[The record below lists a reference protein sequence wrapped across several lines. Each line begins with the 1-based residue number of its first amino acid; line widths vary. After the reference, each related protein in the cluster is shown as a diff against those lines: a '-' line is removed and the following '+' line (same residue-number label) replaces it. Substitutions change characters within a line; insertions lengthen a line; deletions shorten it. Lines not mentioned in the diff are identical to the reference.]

1 MVRILNPN
9 SRVRIC
15 HSSRFAVPQTK
26 STSFSH
32 RKERKRSQE
41 RVKRSQNRNK
51 QPEDSLLVFFLL
63 KFNTSLALDHPPIQ
77 KVDMIIAITTRA
89 TRGDENYQKTKDV
102 ISSIIDEFG
111 RERIHY
117 GVLLFGKPPQITVR
131 LGDYHDTDDKL
142 MAVINNFPPDKSN
155 ADLAEVKLIMRL

>member
-1 MVRILNPN
+1 
-9 SRVRIC
+9 
-15 HSSRFAVPQTK
+15 
-26 STSFSH
+26 
-32 RKERKRSQE
+32 
-41 RVKRSQNRNK
+41 
-51 QPEDSLLVFFLL
+51 
-63 KFNTSLALDHPPIQ
+63 
-77 KVDMIIAITTRA
+77 MIIAISTRT

-117 GVLLFGKPPQITVR
+117 GVLLFGKPPQTTVR

-155 ADLAEVKLIMRL
+155 ADLAEVKLIMRLLKKLKVLNFPCFVCDNISTTL

>member
-1 MVRILNPN
+1 MY
-9 SRVRIC
+9 
-15 HSSRFAVPQTK
+15 
-26 STSFSH
+26 
-32 RKERKRSQE
+32 
-41 RVKRSQNRNK
+41 
-51 QPEDSLLVFFLL
+51 FLL
-63 KFNTSLALDHPPIQ
+63 KFATSLALDHPPIK
-77 KVDMIIAITTRA
+77 KVDVIIAISTRA

-155 ADLAEVKLIMRL
+155 ADLAEVKLIMRLKKKTESVKFSVFCMRKIYPPYYNASKWLQLVLSWSFVSFFPPEVSGFK

>member
-1 MVRILNPN
+1 MY
-9 SRVRIC
+9 
-15 HSSRFAVPQTK
+15 
-26 STSFSH
+26 
-32 RKERKRSQE
+32 
-41 RVKRSQNRNK
+41 
-51 QPEDSLLVFFLL
+51 FLL
-63 KFNTSLALDHPPIQ
+63 KFDTSLALDHPPIK
-77 KVDMIIAITTRA
+77 KVDMIIAISTRA

-102 ISSIIDEFG
+102 VSSIIDEFG

-117 GVLLFGKPPQITVR
+117 GVLLFGKPPQITVH

>member
-1 MVRILNPN
+1 
-9 SRVRIC
+9 
-15 HSSRFAVPQTK
+15 
-26 STSFSH
+26 
-32 RKERKRSQE
+32 
-41 RVKRSQNRNK
+41 
-51 QPEDSLLVFFLL
+51 
-63 KFNTSLALDHPPIQ
+63 
-77 KVDMIIAITTRA
+77 MIIAITTRA

-155 ADLAEVKLIMRL
+155 ADLAEVKLIMRLQKKTESVNFLCFVCAKYIHHIIMLPNSCSWFYHVHLLAFFP

>member
-1 MVRILNPN
+1 
-9 SRVRIC
+9 
-15 HSSRFAVPQTK
+15 
-26 STSFSH
+26 
-32 RKERKRSQE
+32 
-41 RVKRSQNRNK
+41 
-51 QPEDSLLVFFLL
+51 
-63 KFNTSLALDHPPIQ
+63 
-77 KVDMIIAITTRA
+77 MIIAISTRA

-142 MAVINNFPPDKSN
+142 MAVIDNFAPDKNN
-155 ADLAEVKLIMRL
+155 ADLAEVKLIVRLLKKIEMVIFSVYFVCAECIQHTLMLLDGCS